1 MAEEA
6 QQDRTEQATPKRRAD
21 ARKKGDVPRSRE
33 LTMTAVM
40 LSGAGAMLLF
50 AKPMGNDL
58 LTAFA
63 SGFTVEREHLLDSNY
78 IVPAFAQIVGA
89 GLKSLVPLAIVLLCA
104 VFLGA
109 AALGGWSFSMKAAAF
124 KAERLNPLK
133 GIKRVFSANGLNEL
147 VKSIAK
153 FSLVAVIAV
162 SWLWFRMDDLLALGR
177 QPVTEAILGSL
188 KICGLSLLIVS
199 SGLIFIAAVDVP
211 FQLWQYQKKLRM
223 TRQQV
228 KDEYK
233 ETEGRP
239 EVKSRVRMMQ
249 QQIAARRMMEEL
261 PTADVVITNPT
272 HFAVALKYDDS
283 RMGAPQVIA
292 KGQDLIAQR
301 IREVA
306 EEHGVPLFAA
316 PPLARVLFR
325 TTEIGDEVP
334 AGLYTAVAQ
343 ILAYIYQLNETLRP
357 GQRRPERP
365 DPQIDEDEFP
375 GPKFLGPRRSGR
387 VSSNGE

>member
-6 QQDRTEQATPKRRAD
+6 QQDRTEQATPKRRED

-33 LTMTAVM
+33 LTMTGVM
-40 LSGAGAMLLF
+40 ISGAGALLLL
-50 AKPMGNDL
+50 AEPMGEGL

-63 SGFTVEREHLLDSNY
+63 SGFSIERELLLDENY
-78 IVPAFAQIVGA
+78 LVPALAQIGGK
-89 GLKSLVPLAIVLLCA
+89 GLASLLPLAAVLLTA

-109 AALGGWSFSMKAAAF
+109 SMIGGWSFSMKAAAF

-147 VKSIAK
+147 VKAIAK
-153 FSLVAVIAV
+153 FSLIAVIAV
-162 SWLWFRMDDLLALGR
+162 TWLWYQIDNLLALGR
-177 QPVTEAILGSL
+177 QPVGEAILSAL
-188 KICGLSLLIVS
+188 KICGQSLLVVS
-199 SGLIFIAAVDVP
+199 TGLIVIAAVDVP

-239 EVKSRVRMMQ
+239 EVKSRVRAMQ
-249 QQIAARRMMEEL
+249 QQIAARRMMQEL

-292 KGQDLIAQR
+292 KGKDLIAQR

-316 PPLARVLFR
+316 PPLARALFR

-365 DPQIDEDEFP
+365 DPQINEDEFP
-375 GPKFLGPRRSGR
+375 GPRRSG
-387 VSSNGE
+387 